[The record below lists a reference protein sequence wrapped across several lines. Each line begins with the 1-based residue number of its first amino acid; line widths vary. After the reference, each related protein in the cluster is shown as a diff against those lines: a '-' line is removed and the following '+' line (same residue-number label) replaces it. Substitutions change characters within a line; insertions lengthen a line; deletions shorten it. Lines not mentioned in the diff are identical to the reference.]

1 MVFKTHFSSSSFNV
15 VSFSLL
21 ELDVIWVA
29 STIFHSLP
37 YLPWCSTFSCLLPLP
52 YCRSSLGYLWA
63 LYLPPP
69 APLLSYVCYS
79 HPYVLHDQTISTTP
93 HPLLTSSLVILS
105 CILLLTCISVADF
118 IAERARQL
126 QLFIS
131 ILLNHSDISKRYLI
145 LVFILNVSENKNS
158 CRTWCIFI
166 FLFKTSFLV
175 FPEAKKH
182 QHVSPVCFRIISLP

>member
-1 MVFKTHFSSSSFNV
+1 MIYMFLLCFVCTFLAYCFVSVVMVFKTHFSSSSFNV

-105 CILLLTCISVADF
+105 CYLTLDM
-118 IAERARQL
+118 
-126 QLFIS
+126 
-131 ILLNHSDISKRYLI
+131 YLC
-145 LVFILNVSENKNS
+145 
-158 CRTWCIFI
+158 CRFYCWA
-166 FLFKTSFLV
+166 S
-175 FPEAKKH
+175 
-182 QHVSPVCFRIISLP
+182 SPVATVYIHLA